1 MIDINI
7 YALFIH
13 SILTDTSFTTA
24 HSHPSLIAI
33 MAKNEV
39 DGSWISMHRE
49 STFNWAGNEVKKQIM
64 FNNPNSVFEYRLVFM
79 KKASTKKLEIS
90 DCDIINRIIS
100 SLTAETYYKITGTM
114 LFSPSTVQPKEGF
127 VIGMV
132 NNPSK
137 NFMVSVNITPRGKVS
152 GYDYSNIYCFRD
164 DPTQSG
170 IHNALLGLDVGE
182 LAYQI
187 YSWINGPHGYKEAFF
202 LNSLAENVTYAVAT
216 KVFGDYMTL
225 YVDGAVVATTEVKYA
240 DRKDFTKLYA
250 LVSNNM
256 DPPANADVKG
266 LRFINLK
273 NDK

>member
-24 HSHPSLIAI
+24 HSHPSEIAI
-33 MAKNEV
+33 MAKDEV
-39 DGSWISMHRE
+39 DGSWTSIHKE
-49 STFNWAGNEVKKQIM
+49 STLWAGNEVKKQIV

-79 KKASTKKLEIS
+79 KKGSKKKLEIA

-127 VIGMV
+127 VFGMI

-137 NFMVSVNITPRGKVS
+137 NYMVSLNIIPRGMVS
-152 GYDYSNIYCFRD
+152 GNDYSNIYYFKD
-164 DPTQSG
+164 DPTSG
-170 IHNALLGLDVGE
+170 NAQLGLDFTPNS
-182 LAYQI
+182 YKI
-187 YSWINGPHGYKEAFF
+187 DSWMYDTIGFKSVTTQ
-202 LNSLAENVTYAVAT
+202 NSLTENVEHTVAT
-216 KVFGDYMTL
+216 KFLGDYMTL
-225 YVDGAVVATTEVKYA
+225 YVNGTLVATTEVKYA

-250 LVSNNM
+250 FVRHNGYA
-256 DPPANADVKG
+256 PANVVVKG